1 MHVHLS
7 TESSEYINQKLKEL
21 KIDKSTII
29 FRDLKTPL
37 TVTDTTN
44 RSITSKDIG
53 DLRNITELNL
63 MTFREHCTHKQQNMP
78 SIQVYSA
85 YL

>member
-1 MHVHLS
+1 MHVHLP

-29 FRDLKTPL
+29 LRDLKTPL
-37 TVTDTTN
+37 PATDTTN

-63 MTFREHCTHKQQNMP
+63 MNFMEHSTHKQQNMP
-78 SIQVYSA
+78 SVQVYSA